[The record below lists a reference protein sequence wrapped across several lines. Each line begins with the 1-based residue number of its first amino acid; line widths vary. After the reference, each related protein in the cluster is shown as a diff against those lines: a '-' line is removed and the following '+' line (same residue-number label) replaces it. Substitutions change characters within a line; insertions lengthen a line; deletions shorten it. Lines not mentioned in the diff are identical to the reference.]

1 MNTIALDLRNSPEVV
16 YVAFKFG
23 DPRYADILEQYYR
36 LRKEIFIDD
45 LEWDLPHY
53 NGLEID
59 QYDQET
65 AEYVVALK
73 DGECVGGCRMHPT
86 TSRFKREG
94 QTYTYM
100 LRDAVDGKLKDFP
113 TNVTFYSPVEPKIWE
128 LTRVISNKDPM
139 GFRDLMWQVRMN
151 LITRGVTDTLFI
163 TRPAIKK
170 ICSIW
175 GYDITVTGP
184 ELSFG
189 KMKAVAV
196 KCNIENVKPHRGLAI
211 QR

>member
-1 MNTIALDLRNSPEVV
+1 MSTLAFDLHTASEVQ

-23 DPRYADILEQYYR
+23 DPRYANLLEQYYR
-36 LRKEIFIDD
+36 LRKQIFIDE
-45 LEWDLPHY
+45 LEWDLPHQ

-59 QYDQET
+59 QYDQDT
-65 AEYVVALK
+65 AEYVIAMK

-86 TSRFKREG
+86 TSRFRKEG

-100 LRDAVDGKLKDFP
+100 LRDAVDGKLEGFP
-113 TNVTFYSPVEPKIWE
+113 RNVTFYSPIEPKIWE
-128 LTRVISNKDPM
+128 LTRVISDKNPA

-170 ICSIW
+170 ICSMW
-175 GYDITVTGP
+175 GYQIDITGP

-196 KCNIENVKPHRGLAI
+196 KCNIENVKPRVS
-211 QR
+211 

>member
-1 MNTIALDLRNSPEVV
+1 MSTLAFDLNTSNDVV

-23 DPRYADILEQYYR
+23 DPRYKDMLEDYFR
-36 LRKEIFIDD
+36 LRKKIFVDD
-45 LEWDLPHY
+45 LEWDLPHQD
-53 NGLEID
+53 GMEID

-65 AEYVVALK
+65 AEYVVAMK
-73 DGECVGGCRMHPT
+73 HGECVGGCRMHPT
-86 TSRFKREG
+86 TSFFRKED

-100 LRDAVDGKLKDFP
+100 LRDAVAGKLPDFP
-113 TNVTFYSPVEPKIWE
+113 RNVTFYSPVEPKIWE
-128 LTRVISNKDPM
+128 LTRVISDKNPV

-170 ICSIW
+170 ICAIW
-175 GYDITVTGP
+175 GYKISVTGP
-184 ELSFG
+184 ELNFG

-196 KCNIENVKPHRGLAI
+196 KCNIENVRPRVA
-211 QR
+211 